1 MELDYPATWQQFRAW
16 FPDEQACI
24 AYLAR
29 LRWPNGFH
37 CPKCSSEKGWCLPDG
52 RWTCALCARKVSVT
66 AGTIFDRSR
75 VPLADWFTAI
85 WFMTNQKHGVS
96 ALGLQRLL
104 GLGRYQTAWT
114 MLRKLRAAMVR
125 PGRER
130 LQGTVEVDE
139 TYVGGIEQGTRG
151 RGTERKFIVAI
162 AIEVLSPIGFGR
174 VRLKRVADASSRS
187 LIPFVQ
193 FAIEPGSQVRTDGW
207 KGYAGL
213 AKEGYEHH
221 AVSISS
227 WGRSSA
233 CGHAGCSQDRIA
245 AETLDAGNAS
255 RFSHRHASGCIPG
268 RVRFSLQPQEI
279 APSGNALLSLAGEC
293 RRYTANEVSAFKSQP
308 NTRKTQHVVATVL
321 RQLPHFLDFGL
332 IRACRLAYLRS
343 RLGRCYLLRCAR
355 LGTERR

>member
-1 MELDYPATWQQFRAW
+1 VVSEAKPDLGLDYPGTWQQFRAW
-16 FPDEQACI
+16 FPDERACI
-24 AYLAR
+24 AYLER

-37 CPKCSSEKGWCLPDG
+37 CPKCSSEGGWRLPDG
-52 RWTCALCARKVSVT
+52 RWTCADCARKVSVT

-85 WFMTNQKHGVS
+85 WFMTNQKYGVS

-104 GLGRYQTAWT
+104 GFGSYQTAWT
-114 MLRKLRAAMVR
+114 MLRKLRTAMVR

-162 AIEVLSPIGFGR
+162 AIEVLSPIGFWR
-174 VRLKRVADASSRS
+174 VRLKRVVDASSRS

-193 FAIEPGSQVRTDGW
+193 FTIEPGSQVNTDGW

-227 WGRSSA
+227 SGDPA
-233 CGHAGCSQDRIA
+233 HVVMPGVHKIA
-245 AETLDAGNAS
+245 SLLKRWMLGTHQGSVTAAHLDAYLDEFAFRFNRRKSRRRGMLFYRLLENAVVTQPTRFRPS
-255 RFSHRHASGCIPG
+255 RASQI
-268 RVRFSLQPQEI
+268 
-279 APSGNALLSLAGEC
+279 
-293 RRYTANEVSAFKSQP
+293 
-308 NTRKTQHVVATVL
+308 
-321 RQLPHFLDFGL
+321 
-332 IRACRLAYLRS
+332 
-343 RLGRCYLLRCAR
+343 
-355 LGTERR
+355 TEKHNL

>member
-1 MELDYPATWQQFRAW
+1 VVSEAKPDLGLDYPGTWQQFRAW
-16 FPDEQACI
+16 FPDERACI
-24 AYLAR
+24 AYLER

-37 CPKCSSEKGWCLPDG
+37 CPKCSSEGGWRLPDG
-52 RWTCALCARKVSVT
+52 RWTCADCARKVSVT

-85 WFMTNQKHGVS
+85 WFMTNQKYGVS

-104 GLGRYQTAWT
+104 GFGSYQTAWT
-114 MLRKLRAAMVR
+114 MLRKLRTAMVR

-162 AIEVLSPIGFGR
+162 AIEVLSPI
-174 VRLKRVADASSRS
+174 VDASSRS

-193 FAIEPGSQVRTDGW
+193 FTIEPGSQVNTDGW

-227 WGRSSA
+227 SGDPA
-233 CGHAGCSQDRIA
+233 HVVMPGVHKIA
-245 AETLDAGNAS
+245 SLLKRWMLGTHQGSVTAAHLDAYLDEFAFRFNRRKSRRRGMLFYRLLENAVVTQPTRFRPS
-255 RFSHRHASGCIPG
+255 RASQI
-268 RVRFSLQPQEI
+268 
-279 APSGNALLSLAGEC
+279 
-293 RRYTANEVSAFKSQP
+293 
-308 NTRKTQHVVATVL
+308 
-321 RQLPHFLDFGL
+321 
-332 IRACRLAYLRS
+332 
-343 RLGRCYLLRCAR
+343 
-355 LGTERR
+355 TEKHNL